1 MIEEVGLRADDLEA
15 QAFFASASDMKRFD
29 LAALDTLPHCLSRN
43 SQQTH
48 GLIHGEEVIWCF
60 FSDTGAQVV
69 CETNTPRGPGC
80 QLFSGD
86 DALVEPAMNCGPLA
100 RLTIRPRLTAGRS
113 PISFVQRVRFLYSCV
128 CRNLRGSL

>member
-1 MIEEVGLRADDLEA
+1 MIEEVGLRADHLEA
-15 QAFFASASDMKRFD
+15 QAFFASTPDMKSFD

-86 DALVEPAMNCGPLA
+86 DALVEPAMNG
-100 RLTIRPRLTAGRS
+100 
-113 PISFVQRVRFLYSCV
+113 
-128 CRNLRGSL
+128 